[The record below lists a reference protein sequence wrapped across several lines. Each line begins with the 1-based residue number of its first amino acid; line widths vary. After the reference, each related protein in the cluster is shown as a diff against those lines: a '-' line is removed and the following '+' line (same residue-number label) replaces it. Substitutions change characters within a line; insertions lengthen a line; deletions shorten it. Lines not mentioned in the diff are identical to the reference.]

1 MKPISGP
8 IQVIKIDFNDLLHKV
23 INEKFNGYD
32 EDVNFEI
39 NDDLSNAL
47 NVTHYMKR
55 LFMVIYKE
63 YVNTT
68 KRDKLLDIY
77 YKHLEQFIIKYK
89 LDEIHNVRDMYSA
102 AKIIF
107 KRTIE
112 DCNIIQNNKLTQDP
126 YENKWIDIKN
136 ASFENS
142 NNEIR
147 KLKQKKR

>member
-1 MKPISGP
+1 MKSISGP
-8 IQVIKIDFNDLLHKV
+8 IEIIKIDFNDLINKV

-32 EDVNFEI
+32 KDVNFEI

-55 LFMVIYKE
+55 LFIVIYKE
-63 YVNTT
+63 YVNTS

-89 LDEIHNVRDMYSA
+89 LDGIHNVRDMYSA

-107 KRTIE
+107 YKTIE
-112 DCNIIQNNKLTQDP
+112 DCDIIQNNKLNQDP
-126 YENKWIDIKN
+126 YENNWINIKN
-136 ASFENS
+136 AIFLNS
-142 NNEIR
+142 NNEIKR
-147 KLKQKKR
+147 LKQVS

>member
-1 MKPISGP
+1 MKSISGP
-8 IQVIKIDFNDLLHKV
+8 IEIIKIDFNDLINKV

-32 EDVNFEI
+32 KDVNFEI

-55 LFMVIYKE
+55 LFIVIYKE
-63 YVNTT
+63 YVNTS

-107 KRTIE
+107 YKTIE
-112 DCNIIQNNKLTQDP
+112 DCDIIQNNKLNQDP
-126 YENKWIDIKN
+126 YENNWINIKN
-136 ASFENS
+136 AIFLNS
-142 NNEIR
+142 NNEIKR
-147 KLKQKKR
+147 LKQVS

>member
-8 IQVIKIDFNDLLHKV
+8 IEVIKIDFNDLLNKV

-32 EDVNFEI
+32 KDVNFEI
-39 NDDLSNAL
+39 NDDLSDAL

-55 LFMVIYKE
+55 LFIVIYKE
-63 YVNTT
+63 YVNTV
-68 KRDKLLDIY
+68 KRDKLLEIY
-77 YKHLEQFIIKYK
+77 YRHLEQFIIRYK

-107 KRTIE
+107 YKTIE
-112 DCNIIQNNKLTQDP
+112 DCNIIQNNKLNQDP

-136 ASFENS
+136 ASFENTK
-142 NNEIR
+142 NEIK
-147 KLKQKKR
+147 KLKQIR